1 MKIKNG
7 LSSSMEDYL
16 REIYVLTQKKD
27 EVRVTDVAQFLGIS
41 KPSVNRAMNTLKEQG
56 YIEHEHYGTIHLT
69 KAGLEA
75 GKNVYDTYK
84 VVYKFL
90 TEMLEIVSLKGFEK
104 RKPDQLSGGQQQR
117 VAIARALVTEP
128 SLLLADEP
136 TGNLDSHS
144 GKEVMKILH
153 ELNDEGRTII
163 LITHDNEIAE
173 EGTRVVRISDGR
185 IIEDRPSNRV

>member
-1 MKIKNG
+1 MKIKNW

-90 TEMLEIVSLKGFEK
+90 TEMLEIE
-104 RKPDQLSGGQQQR
+104 PAD
-117 VAIARALVTEP
+117 AREEAH
-128 SLLLADEP
+128 LLE
-136 TGNLDSHS
+136 
-144 GKEVMKILH
+144 
-153 ELNDEGRTII
+153 
-163 LITHDNEIAE
+163 HDISK
-173 EGTRVVRISDGR
+173 GTRKKLKKFMKKKK
-185 IIEDRPSNRV
+185 

>member
-1 MKIKNG
+1 MKMKSG

-16 REIYVLTQKKD
+16 REIYVLTQKND

-56 YIEHEHYGTIHLT
+56 YIEHEHYGTIRLT

-90 TEMLEIVSLKGFEK
+90 TEMLEINPADAGEEAHLLEHDISKGTQEK
-104 RKPDQLSGGQQQR
+104 TEKIYEEEKIKRAAGQFGICPAAQF
-117 VAIARALVTEP
+117 LY
-128 SLLLADEP
+128 
-136 TGNLDSHS
+136 
-144 GKEVMKILH
+144 
-153 ELNDEGRTII
+153 
-163 LITHDNEIAE
+163 
-173 EGTRVVRISDGR
+173 
-185 IIEDRPSNRV
+185 

>member
-56 YIEHEHYGTIHLT
+56 YIEYEHYGTIHLT
-69 KAGLEA
+69 KVGLEA

-90 TEMLEIVSLKGFEK
+90 TEMLEIE
-104 RKPDQLSGGQQQR
+104 PAD
-117 VAIARALVTEP
+117 AREEAH
-128 SLLLADEP
+128 LLE
-136 TGNLDSHS
+136 
-144 GKEVMKILH
+144 
-153 ELNDEGRTII
+153 
-163 LITHDNEIAE
+163 HDISK
-173 EGTRVVRISDGR
+173 GTRKKLKKFMKKKK
-185 IIEDRPSNRV
+185 